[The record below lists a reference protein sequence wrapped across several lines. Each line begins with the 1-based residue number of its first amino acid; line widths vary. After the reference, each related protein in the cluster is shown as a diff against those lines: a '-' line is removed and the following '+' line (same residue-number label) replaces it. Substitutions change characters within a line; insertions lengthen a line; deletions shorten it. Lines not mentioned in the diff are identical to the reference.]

1 MLLRTVE
8 KFESSSALMTRID
21 LRAVHAVVGMA
32 IWRGQS
38 IPPPELFVKSR
49 KGSQVQ
55 VLHGPLKYLVKNT
68 ISN

>member
-1 MLLRTVE
+1 LARLESVLLRTVE

-49 KGSQVQ
+49 KGSTFP
-55 VLHGPLKYLVKNT
+55 GFG
-68 ISN
+68 